1 MYKYILILLCLFSPN
16 ISVMYAPMSARTFE
30 VNIED
35 ICVYQNSNS
44 DIMYVE
50 PCEKN
55 YLCDTILPQS
65 GSTSTSVGI
74 CRKNLVAETP
84 YGASCEADGDCES
97 GLNLK
102 CDNNICVL
110 EEDSD
115 AIEVLDIDSSTSSHY
130 YCPNKN
136 LFALNTG
143 ASGSPLYICK
153 KIEDYPNMNG
163 LCSSVSENKEA
174 HPDYM
179 KVCGE
184 IELDESNVMTKI
196 KMDSIGS
203 VSDGKFVEN
212 LLACKSGFALKFY
225 SDGETTGSTSTGIY
239 PKCVQYNGI
248 EYKKGG
254 TCKIKY
260 NLDNK
265 NYYYDVDKV
274 DAALIGGSGSGNKLT
289 FCNSFKFINAKLDL
303 FNQYVNKVT
312 QLGNECSNIK
322 YYDEP
327 FTCKNDELRKLYYF
341 FNNIEEYML
350 YKNEDEITEFI
361 LQKVYPSYGVKY
373 SKDDASKYLSNKF
386 ICLLILL
393 LL

>member
-16 ISVMYAPMSARTFE
+16 ISVIYAPMSARTFE

-35 ICVYQNSNS
+35 ICSYQISNS

-55 YLCDTILPQS
+55 YLCDTILSQS
-65 GSTSTSVGI
+65 GSTGTSVGI

-84 YGASCEADGDCES
+84 YGASCKADGDCES

-110 EEDSD
+110 TENVN
-115 AIEVLDIDSSTSSHY
+115 AIEVLDIDSSTSKHY

-136 LFALNTG
+136 LFALNTV

-153 KIEDYPNMNG
+153 KIEDDANMKG
-163 LCSSVSENKEA
+163 LCSLAGKEA
-174 HPDYM
+174 YPDYM

-184 IELDESNVMTKI
+184 IELDDDSNAVTKI

-203 VSDGKFVEN
+203 VSDGKFVKN
-212 LLACKSGFALKFY
+212 LLACKSGFALNFY
-225 SDGETTGSTSTGIY
+225 SDGNTDSGTNIY
-239 PKCVQYNGI
+239 YLKCVQYNGI

-260 NLDNK
+260 ILDKK

>member
-35 ICVYQNSNS
+35 ICSYQISNS

-55 YLCDTILPQS
+55 YLCDTILSQS
-65 GSTSTSVGI
+65 GSTGTSVGI

-84 YGASCEADGDCES
+84 YGASCKADGDCES

-110 EEDSD
+110 TEGVN
-115 AIEVLDIDSSTSSHY
+115 AIEVLDIDSSTSKHY

-143 ASGSPLYICK
+143 TSSSPDYNCK
-153 KIEDYPNMNG
+153 KIEDYANMKD
-163 LCSSVSENKEA
+163 LCSLVSEGNEA
-174 HPDYM
+174 YPDYM

-184 IELDESNVMTKI
+184 IELDDDSNAVTKI

-203 VSDGKFVEN
+203 VSDGKFVKN
-212 LLACKSGFALKFY
+212 LLACKSGFALNFY
-225 SDGETTGSTSTGIY
+225 SDGNTDAGTDIY
-239 PKCVQYNGI
+239 LKCVQYNGI
-248 EYKKGG
+248 EYKKGNS
-254 TCKIKY
+254 CKINYILEK
-260 NLDNK
+260 K
-265 NYYYDVDKV
+265 NYYYDADKV
-274 DAALIGGSGSGNKLT
+274 NSVLIDNGISA
-289 FCNSFKFINAKLDL
+289 FCSSFKFIDAQLDL
-303 FNQYVNKVT
+303 FKQYVNKVT

-322 YYDEP
+322 YFDEP

-341 FNNIEEYML
+341 YNNIEEYML

-373 SKDDASKYLSNKF
+373 SKDDASNYLNNKF